1 MPLLKKTI
9 IITGLTLIG
18 LIIILYAASQTIQM
32 GSFIDMEQSE
42 VGENLQRAQDSLTD
56 ELSYLNSTASDWAAW
71 DDTYDFI
78 EDISAEYIKS
88 NLLDTTFTSLKI
100 NFIIYIN
107 NAGQVVFSKGVDL
120 NNDNSVIAVPEDL
133 VKHFTVNDRL
143 ITHQDTKSSLTGVV
157 NLPQGPLLV
166 ASRPIVT
173 SAYEGPIRGT
183 LIMGRWIDAGEIKRL
198 GDKVH
203 LSLTIQPVN
212 SLSMPDDFSMARS
225 FVSKENPFYI
235 HPLNEDVTAGYA
247 GINDIYGNPA
257 LLLKVDMPR
266 EIYKQGKASILYFLL
281 SIFFVGLVFLWVDLV
296 LLGKMVLSRL
306 AGISNGVSSI
316 GAKGDLSAR
325 LMVKGS
331 DELAGLAGEINKM
344 LQALEQSQQKL
355 QENEQLFRL
364 MAENTRDIIY
374 RYRFLPEQRFE
385 YVSPSAAAITGYAPE
400 EIYSDPDFAFKIV
413 HPDDRPALITFYQ
426 FNNKDNESEVIR
438 FVHKNGSVVW
448 TEHQKVPFYDK
459 ENKLEAIQG
468 VARDITERKRAEE
481 KLEHLSLHDPLT
493 GLYNR
498 SCFEERMRTGA
509 VLGNQSG
516 IVVCDVD
523 GLKLVNDTL
532 GHDKGDTLLS
542 AAARVI
548 KGSFREGDMV
558 ARVGGDEFAVL
569 INNGND
575 EIVRKACNR
584 IRTAIEKYNSSNPDL
599 PLSIAIG
606 FATGNNSGT
615 SMSDLFKEADN
626 NMGREKLHRSQ
637 SGRSAIVHALKK
649 AFEMRDFISEGHAGR
664 LQDLV
669 TGMANNVSLPHN
681 KAADLRLLAQFH
693 DIGKVGIPDR
703 ILFKPGP
710 LSFEETSEM
719 RRHCEIGHRIAMSA
733 PDLEPVAEFILKHH
747 EWWNGNGYPLKLKGY
762 DIPLECRILSIADAY
777 DAMTSDRPY
786 RKALSHEAAIAEIRK
801 FSGIQFDPELVEI
814 FIELLGLN
822 TWVWF

>member
-1 MPLLKKTI
+1 MSLLKKTI
-9 IITGLTLIG
+9 IVTGLTLIG
-18 LIIILYAASQTIQM
+18 LIIILYSTSQAILM
-32 GSFIDMEQSE
+32 NSFINMEKLE
-42 VGENLQRAQDSLTD
+42 VGENIQRAQETLTD

-71 DDTYDFI
+71 DDTYDFV
-78 EDISAEYIKS
+78 EDTGAEYIES

-100 NFIIYIN
+100 NFIIYID
-107 NAGQVVFSKGVDL
+107 NAGSVVFGKGLDL
-120 NNDNSVIAVPEDL
+120 NSNSVIPIPETL
-133 VKHFTVNDRL
+133 VKHFVANDRL
-143 ITHQDTKSSLTGVV
+143 LTHQDTGSSLTGIV
-157 NLPQGPLLV
+157 NLPEGPLLV

-173 SAYEGPIRGT
+173 SEYEGPIRGT
-183 LIMGRWIDAGEIKRL
+183 LIMGRYLDAVEKKRL
-198 GDKVH
+198 ADKAH
-203 LSLTIQPVN
+203 LSLTFQPVN
-212 SLSMPDDFSMARS
+212 NLSMPDDFNLAKSLIS
-225 FVSKENPFYI
+225 QENPFYI
-235 HPLNEDVTAGYA
+235 HPLSEDVIAGYA
-247 GINDIYGNPA
+247 GINDIYGDPA
-257 LLLKVDMPR
+257 LLLKIDMPR
-266 EIYKQGKASILYFLL
+266 EIYRQGKASVLYFLL
-281 SIFFVGLVFLWVDLV
+281 SVFFVGLVFFWVDLM
-296 LLGKMVLSRL
+296 LLGKVVLSRL
-306 AGISNGVSSI
+306 AGISDGVSSI
-316 GAKGDLSAR
+316 GARGDLSAR
-325 LMVKGS
+325 IQIKGN
-331 DELAGLAGEINKM
+331 DELAGLAGEINRM
-344 LQALEQSQQKL
+344 LQALEQSQKKL

-364 MAENTRDIIY
+364 LAENARDIIY
-374 RYRFLPEQRFE
+374 RYRFLPKQGFE
-385 YVSPSAAAITGYAPE
+385 YVSPSATAITGYAPE
-400 EIYSDPDFAFKIV
+400 EFYADPDFAFKIV
-413 HPDDRPALITFYQ
+413 YPDDRSALITCYQ
-426 FNNKDNESEVIR
+426 FDNQNSKSEIMR
-438 FVHKNGSVVW
+438 WVHKNGSVVW
-448 TEHQKVPFYDK
+448 TEHQKVPFYDR
-459 ENKLEAIQG
+459 ENNLEAIQG
-468 VARDITERKRAEE
+468 VARDITERKMAEE

-498 SCFEERMRTGA
+498 SCFEEKMRTAEG
-509 VLGNQSG
+509 LSNQSG

-532 GHDKGDTLLS
+532 GHDKGDILLN

-575 EIVRKACNR
+575 EIVRNACNR
-584 IRTAIEKYNSSNPDL
+584 IRTAVEKYNSSNPDL

-606 FATGNNSGT
+606 FATSNNSGA
-615 SMSDLFKEADN
+615 SLINLFKEADN

-649 AFEMRDFISEGHAGR
+649 AFEARDFISEGHAGR

-669 TGMANNVSLPHN
+669 ISMANNISLPYN

-733 PDLEPVAEFILKHH
+733 PDLEPIAEFILKHH
-747 EWWNGNGYPLKLKGY
+747 EWWNGDGYPLKLKGN

-786 RKALSHEAAIAEIRK
+786 RKALSHKEAIAEIKK